1 MCLDPAYVEALLQVA
16 ALMALP
22 FVLILS
28 AYLVE
33 VIVGRFFPDLEER
46 IRRAFQEEDRQD

>member
-1 MCLDPAYVEALLQVA
+1 MCLDPAYVEALLQVVV
-16 ALMALP
+16 LMALP

-33 VIVGRFFPDLEER
+33 VIVSRFFPGLEER
-46 IRRAFQEEDRQD
+46 IRRAFQKQEEED

>member
-16 ALMALP
+16 VLMALP
-22 FVLILS
+22 FALILS

-33 VIVGRFFPDLEER
+33 VIVDRFFPGLEER
-46 IRRAFQEEDRQD
+46 IRRAFLQEKED